1 MLKNPILLII
11 ALVLPL
17 VACSFFGLPPEQQQP
32 SIEDLPDLQLFPLE
46 DCSSGCWNGLQPGET
61 AEDRVLQLL
70 DNPPFHVFQISTEYE
85 NYSIIF
91 ANHEDGYSVV
101 AVSTQ
106 EHLQRLEISSR
117 WLGLTLGEVIASLGE
132 SSYVSVAH
140 DTGGE
145 VFVLNTA
152 LTLYYPTQGFVFHL
166 LESDGLSGELTQN
179 GEVEVC
185 ISENALVSSV
195 EITQAGSIN
204 DMLEEINSPAQRS
217 TIITPDQ
224 LGEWLGFGC
233 VLFPYP

>member
-1 MLKNPILLII
+1 MITKTSLVVI

-17 VACSFFGLPPEQQQP
+17 IACSFFGLPPEQQQP
-32 SIEDLPDLQLFPLE
+32 SIEDLPDIQLFPLE

-61 AEDRVLQLL
+61 PEDQVLQLL
-70 DNPPFHVFQISTEYE
+70 DNPPFQVSQIRTEYE

-106 EHLQRLEISSR
+106 EQLQRLEISSR
-117 WLGLTLGEVIASLGE
+117 WLGLTIGEVIASLGE
-132 SSYVSVAH
+132 STYVSVEH

-145 VFVLNTA
+145 VFVEGTA
-152 LTLYYPTQGFVFHL
+152 LTLYYPSQGFVFRF
-166 LESDGLSGELTQN
+166 LESDGLSSELTQS
-179 GEVEVC
+179 GEAEVC

-204 DMLEEINSPAQRS
+204 YMLEQINSPAQRS
-217 TIITPDQ
+217 TITPDQ
-224 LGEWLGFGC
+224 LSEWSGFGC